1 MATTTKPLWIVIGL
15 LFCTQML
22 SAADYYWVGGS
33 GNWSDL
39 SHWATTSGGSTRHPQ
54 IPTADDRVFFDALSF
69 NGAGQTVTVN
79 NQSIFCK
86 DMSWVGATGNPQF
99 VAPASYVMNVSGS
112 LQLIANM
119 GFNFK
124 GNVNFQAK
132 SMGNQIDLAGQRLKR
147 LATFA
152 GTGGQWTL
160 TTAFN
165 VDSTLIINDGSL
177 NTNGQAISCELLTIQ
192 AVNAINLDF
201 GASMI
206 TVTGVAYR
214 ILNVDYED
222 RPVIDIYPNKVSISA
237 ANSIIDL
244 TSANA
249 YLRIRSNGAF
259 ALGSIRFSNTIGN
272 SRLLFDSSSTPSF
285 TKVQINNDASIKGA
299 SAKLGE
305 LVLGPGKTFQFQGG
319 STYDLSKLTA
329 QGQCITPIQL
339 VSTSSG
345 SAVTFRSTADSIKA
359 DYITLRDIAGT
370 GTAKYIANN
379 AADLGNNPGWVFMP
393 KAQSALYWVGGTG
406 SWSDAAHWSFSSGG
420 PGGACVPTGGDDVFF
435 DGNSFPTAGAIVML
449 NTENAYC
456 RSMTW
461 TGSTGRPLLMGALDR
476 NLHIFG
482 SLTFISNMVLDF
494 SGDIYFESGKPGN
507 TINTAGK
514 VFKKDGYFDG
524 SGDWTLQDSLIITR
538 ELFFNQG
545 GLNTNSKLV
554 ACELFNS
561 SNGAA
566 RKLTLGSTHWE
577 MRFTPRYYYL
587 YFYLNAENL
596 SFDAGNSVIDFK
608 FSGGITQYGRNG
620 SLKFNRVIYRG
631 SGALSSYYPG
641 RVTEVDSLTSYG
653 DTYFYAINKVNVWE
667 IVNVGYSQQIY
678 PTDTLSV
685 NQIINA
691 SSCQGM
697 VELRSSL
704 DDQTA
709 YLDVRA
715 PISVTNFILKDVNAI
730 GPGSATANSSIDL
743 GNTTGWVI
751 NKRTGR
757 NLFWVGGTGDWNDP
771 NHWSLSSGGAGG
783 ECIPTPEDN
792 VFFDARSFNGPNQFV
807 RSPNLHA
814 YCKNM
819 LWDAGVVG
827 NPILEMQILHCFA
840 SLTLT
845 PNMKISYFNALF
857 LRSKATDNIVNTQNF
872 LIANVYPAGSGA
884 WRLTGPLNTNNISQ
898 SNGTF
903 NSDGQTVNTNYY
915 WAYGSTNSMKLQLGS
930 SHWYINGTAF
940 TYTGSWNT
948 YKITVEPGT
957 SLIEFTSDN
966 AWLQAFYD
974 LTFHNVLFSNVTGGS
989 KITFG
994 DTYVGAPKRTGTYN
1008 LIEFRNNGTM
1018 IGENVVDSLLFSA
1031 GKSYRLDVVQKQ
1043 VIKKYFQVIGN
1054 NCSTIELS
1062 STVSGTKSIV
1072 EMNSGTIKGDFIQMR
1087 DQKGVGSVKFYA
1099 GKHSTNIGNSNE
1111 NWVFDAP
1118 SDFVDEGILG
1128 KDVVLCK
1135 NQILVL
1141 DANTFSPGEKYRWS
1155 NGSTNAQ
1162 LTVSTP
1168 GVYWVDLTYANSCVI
1183 RDSVKVLA
1191 PASFNPNLPN
1201 DTILC
1206 AGEKLLLNADVKLVG
1221 VKYVWQDSTKLPTYT
1236 VSTSG
1241 KYKVSLELSG
1251 CKTADSLNVT
1261 VNPLPKVN
1269 LGPDQTLC
1277 QGQSATLNATT
1288 TGGTYQWQDN
1298 STSPT
1303 FKVTQPGTYSVA
1315 LKVGRCLGRDTVVV
1329 NYQPA
1334 IGLELGRDTS
1344 FCENSS
1350 FIITANVSNVT
1361 YRWNDA
1367 STNNSLLVKQPGTYR
1382 LSVTRS
1388 GCTETDSIKI
1398 SQQPLPKFN
1407 LGRDTVL
1414 CEGQKLTLN
1423 GAVTGGTYLWN
1434 DNSKLATLTAST
1446 AGLYWLEVLTKGCKK
1461 RDSINIKFTTIPNN
1475 ILGKDST
1482 LCDGQSFGLKL
1493 NVLGAAY
1500 VWQDGTTLPTYTVR
1514 QTGRYTVQV
1523 KVGSCTKTDTLQ
1535 ATFNPLPKFDL
1546 GRDTVLCEGQK
1557 LTLNGTV
1564 AGASY
1569 QWNDG
1574 LTQPTRIIQS
1584 TGLYWLEEQLSGC
1597 KKRDSIK
1604 IQFTTIPNQILGRD
1618 TSLCDGQIYPL
1629 KLSVPGAVYQWQ
1641 DGTSSN
1647 QFTIKQA
1654 GTFTV
1659 KVSLGN
1665 CGKSDTLIA
1674 KYNPLPRFDLGRD
1687 TALCQGE
1694 SLNLN
1699 MKVVADLYRWENGS
1713 PSSSR
1718 GVAAT
1723 GVYIGK
1729 ATLKG
1734 CSFSDTI
1741 KIDVKNLSTI
1751 NLGKDTLVCDDH
1763 PLVLTSNVKTGN
1775 LLWSDGSTGTTLET
1789 TVPGIYWLK
1798 ISEGRCQKTDTVK
1811 VTFRHCVVFQLYAPN
1826 AFSPNKDNVNDVFLP
1841 GISPEITV
1849 MQYSMLIFNR
1859 WGNLIF
1865 ETEDYT
1871 QGWDGTAGH
1880 KDVPDGV
1887 YIYVIQLKYRDD
1899 KGEGSKKIAG
1909 DVTLIH

>member
-1 MATTTKPLWIVIGL
+1 
-15 LFCTQML
+15 
-22 SAADYYWVGGS
+22 
-33 GNWSDL
+33 
-39 SHWATTSGGSTRHPQ
+39 
-54 IPTADDRVFFDALSF
+54 
-69 NGAGQTVTVN
+69 
-79 NQSIFCK
+79 
-86 DMSWVGATGNPQF
+86 
-99 VAPASYVMNVSGS
+99 
-112 LQLIANM
+112 
-119 GFNFK
+119 
-124 GNVNFQAK
+124 
-132 SMGNQIDLAGQRLKR
+132 
-147 LATFA
+147 
-152 GTGGQWTL
+152 
-160 TTAFN
+160 
-165 VDSTLIINDGSL
+165 
-177 NTNGQAISCELLTIQ
+177 
-192 AVNAINLDF
+192 
-201 GASMI
+201 
-206 TVTGVAYR
+206 
-214 ILNVDYED
+214 
-222 RPVIDIYPNKVSISA
+222 
-237 ANSIIDL
+237 
-244 TSANA
+244 
-249 YLRIRSNGAF
+249 
-259 ALGSIRFSNTIGN
+259 
-272 SRLLFDSSSTPSF
+272 
-285 TKVQINNDASIKGA
+285 
-299 SAKLGE
+299 
-305 LVLGPGKTFQFQGG
+305 
-319 STYDLSKLTA
+319 
-329 QGQCITPIQL
+329 
-339 VSTSSG
+339 
-345 SAVTFRSTADSIKA
+345 
-359 DYITLRDIAGT
+359 
-370 GTAKYIANN
+370 
-379 AADLGNNPGWVFMP
+379 
-393 KAQSALYWVGGTG
+393 
-406 SWSDAAHWSFSSGG
+406 
-420 PGGACVPTGGDDVFF
+420 
-435 DGNSFPTAGAIVML
+435 
-449 NTENAYC
+449 
-456 RSMTW
+456 
-461 TGSTGRPLLMGALDR
+461 
-476 NLHIFG
+476 
-482 SLTFISNMVLDF
+482 
-494 SGDIYFESGKPGN
+494 
-507 TINTAGK
+507 
-514 VFKKDGYFDG
+514 
-524 SGDWTLQDSLIITR
+524 
-538 ELFFNQG
+538 
-545 GLNTNSKLV
+545 
-554 ACELFNS
+554 
-561 SNGAA
+561 
-566 RKLTLGSTHWE
+566 
-577 MRFTPRYYYL
+577 
-587 YFYLNAENL
+587 
-596 SFDAGNSVIDFK
+596 
-608 FSGGITQYGRNG
+608 
-620 SLKFNRVIYRG
+620 
-631 SGALSSYYPG
+631 
-641 RVTEVDSLTSYG
+641 
-653 DTYFYAINKVNVWE
+653 
-667 IVNVGYSQQIY
+667 
-678 PTDTLSV
+678 
-685 NQIINA
+685 
-691 SSCQGM
+691 
-697 VELRSSL
+697 
-704 DDQTA
+704 
-709 YLDVRA
+709 
-715 PISVTNFILKDVNAI
+715 
-730 GPGSATANSSIDL
+730 
-743 GNTTGWVI
+743 
-751 NKRTGR
+751 
-757 NLFWVGGTGDWNDP
+757 
-771 NHWSLSSGGAGG
+771 
-783 ECIPTPEDN
+783 
-792 VFFDARSFNGPNQFV
+792 
-807 RSPNLHA
+807 
-814 YCKNM
+814 
-819 LWDAGVVG
+819 
-827 NPILEMQILHCFA
+827 
-840 SLTLT
+840 
-845 PNMKISYFNALF
+845 
-857 LRSKATDNIVNTQNF
+857 
-872 LIANVYPAGSGA
+872 
-884 WRLTGPLNTNNISQ
+884 
-898 SNGTF
+898 
-903 NSDGQTVNTNYY
+903 
-915 WAYGSTNSMKLQLGS
+915 
-930 SHWYINGTAF
+930 
-940 TYTGSWNT
+940 
-948 YKITVEPGT
+948 
-957 SLIEFTSDN
+957 
-966 AWLQAFYD
+966 
-974 LTFHNVLFSNVTGGS
+974 
-989 KITFG
+989 
-994 DTYVGAPKRTGTYN
+994 
-1008 LIEFRNNGTM
+1008 
-1018 IGENVVDSLLFSA
+1018 
-1031 GKSYRLDVVQKQ
+1031 
-1043 VIKKYFQVIGN
+1043 
-1054 NCSTIELS
+1054 
-1062 STVSGTKSIV
+1062 
-1072 EMNSGTIKGDFIQMR
+1072 MNSGTIKGDFIQMR

-1099 GKHSTNIGNSNE
+1099 GTHSTNIGNSNE
-1111 NWVFDAP
+1111 NWIFDAP
-1118 SDFVDEGILG
+1118 SDYVDEGVLG

-1135 NQILVL
+1135 NQTLVL

-1168 GVYWVDLTYANSCVI
+1168 GIYWVDLTYANNCVI

-1221 VKYVWQDSTKLPTYT
+1221 VKYVWQDSTRLPTYT

-1315 LKVGRCLGRDTVVV
+1315 LKVSRCLGRDTVVV

-1350 FIITANVSNVT
+1350 YTITANVSNVT

-1398 SQQPLPKFN
+1398 GQQLLPKFD
-1407 LGRDTVL
+1407 LGKDTLL

-1423 GAVTGGTYLWN
+1423 GTVVGASYQWNDGLTQPTRIIQTPGLFWLEEQIRGCKKRDSINIKYTTIPNNVLGKDSTLCEGQSFSLNLNVPGAAYLWQDATTLPTYTVRQTGRYTVQLKIGSCTKTDTLQATFNPLPKFDLGRDTVLCDGQKLTLNGTVTGASYQWN
-1434 DNSKLATLTAST
+1434 DGLTQPT
-1446 AGLYWLEVLTKGCKK
+1446 RIIQTPGLFWLEEQLKGCKK
-1461 RDSINIKFTTIPNN
+1461 RDSINIKYTTIPNN

-1482 LCDGQSFGLKL
+1482 LCEGQSFSLKL

-1564 AGASY
+1564 AGVSY

-1574 LTQPTRIIQS
+1574 LTQPTRIIQT
-1584 TGLYWLEEQLSGC
+1584 TGLFWLEEQLSGC

-1618 TSLCDGQIYPL
+1618 TSLCEGQIYPL
-1629 KLSVPGAVYQWQ
+1629 KLSVPGAVYLWQ
-1641 DGTSSN
+1641 DGSVSN

-1654 GTFTV
+1654 GTYSV
-1659 KVSLGN
+1659 KLSLGN

-1674 KYNPLPRFDLGRD
+1674 KYNPLPRFNLGRD

-1763 PLVLTSNVKTGN
+1763 PLVLTSNIKTGN

-1789 TVPGIYWLK
+1789 TAPGIYWLK
-1798 ISEGRCQKTDTVK
+1798 ISEGRCQKADTVK
-1811 VTFRHCVVFQLYAPN
+1811 VTFRHCAVFQLYAPN

-1871 QGWDGTAGH
+1871 QGWDGTVGH